1 MKKIYMNQFLLAGTL
16 TGCLFLASCDKEQE
30 FTTGMPEQQL
40 INSIE
45 LKVTS
50 KLPLAV
56 GMDSTIVYKVA
67 PEDAADKEVMWTS
80 SNEKVAAVSQNGT
93 ITALT
98 EGEAVITVKPV
109 IGFGVTDVTEK
120 TITVS
125 VIPEIIEVTDIRLTN
140 KDDEGNPLT
149 SLYPGDEQKLT
160 YTLLPENHTY
170 SYLTWGS
177 SDETIATVAEDGTVT
192 AVIPGNVVIYAYTH
206 DGSGYRGE
214 FPLVINE
221 IVNAEDISIEDLPA
235 LHMYQTAKLSC
246 TFVPEIAVA
255 NSVDWESSDENVVTV
270 KNGKVTAVGFG
281 EATVTGTCRATGNKA
296 ATTVKVTTGWWVWDA
311 ACGFKGWGTNTTG
324 SHFEVTEDRMVVT
337 TADDGKGSR
346 RADLLLAKDNGKV
359 VMDLMN
365 YPVIAL
371 CTNLPDIAKNGYT
384 IDLISTSGE
393 SGKTSLK
400 KGERLS
406 DDTKLL
412 IYDVKSLNS
421 SFPEGEVTFKTFQ
434 IKVADMTSA
443 ELPTGQYEVYWIRT
457 FASAEEAVR
466 FAEDQ
471 IAANK

>member
-1 MKKIYMNQFLLAGTL
+1 
-16 TGCLFLASCDKEQE
+16 
-30 FTTGMPEQQL
+30 
-40 INSIE
+40 
-45 LKVTS
+45 
-50 KLPLAV
+50 
-56 GMDSTIVYKVA
+56 
-67 PEDAADKEVMWTS
+67 
-80 SNEKVAAVSQNGT
+80 
-93 ITALT
+93 
-98 EGEAVITVKPV
+98 
-109 IGFGVTDVTEK
+109 
-120 TITVS
+120 
-125 VIPEIIEVTDIRLTN
+125 
-140 KDDEGNPLT
+140 
-149 SLYPGDEQKLT
+149 
-160 YTLLPENHTY
+160 
-170 SYLTWGS
+170 
-177 SDETIATVAEDGTVT
+177 
-192 AVIPGNVVIYAYTH
+192 
-206 DGSGYRGE
+206 
-214 FPLVINE
+214 
-221 IVNAEDISIEDLPA
+221 
-235 LHMYQTAKLSC
+235 MYQTAKLSC